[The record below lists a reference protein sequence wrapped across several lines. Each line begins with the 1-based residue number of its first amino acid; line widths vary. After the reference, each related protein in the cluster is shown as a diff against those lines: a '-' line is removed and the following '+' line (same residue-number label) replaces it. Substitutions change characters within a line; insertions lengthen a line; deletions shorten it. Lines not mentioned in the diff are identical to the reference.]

1 MKGLFLANMKIGLY
15 TQKIKQ
21 EAYRLGFD
29 FVGISKARR
38 LDQDARRLEE
48 WLGNNGNAKMA
59 YMENHF
65 EKRVDPRK
73 LVEGSRSVISLLYNY
88 HTKEEQKDDAAPRI
102 AKYAFGEDYH
112 FVVKDKLKMLF
123 SYIEEEIGAIEGRF
137 FVDSAPVLDRAW
149 ARESGLGW
157 IGKNSMLINKDRG
170 SDFFIAELIIDLELE
185 YDGPIKDYCGTC
197 TRCIDACPTAAI
209 LPQRQIDSAKCISYL
224 TIELKDETLPGEFS
238 AKMNN
243 WAFGCDICQDV
254 CPWNRFAEANKE
266 PRFKP
271 KKSLLEMTKENWE
284 NLEKETFNELFKNSA
299 IKRTKFSGLKRNIAF
314 IKK

>member
-1 MKGLFLANMKIGLY
+1 MANMTTGLY

-38 LDQDARRLEE
+38 LDQDAKRLEE
-48 WLGNNGNAKMA
+48 WLGNKGNAKMA

-73 LVEGSRSVISLLYNY
+73 LVEGARSVISLLYNY
-88 HTKEEQKDDAAPRI
+88 HTEEEQEDKTAPRI

-112 FVVKDKLKMLF
+112 FVVKDKLKALF
-123 SYIEEEIGAIEGRF
+123 SFMEEEIGAVEGRF

-157 IGKNSMLINKDRG
+157 IGKNSMLINRQRG
-170 SDFFIAELIIDLELE
+170 SNFFIAELIVNLDLE

-197 TRCIDACPTAAI
+197 TRCIEACPTDAI
-209 LPQRQIDSAKCISYL
+209 LPQRQIDSARCISYL

-238 AKMNN
+238 SKMNN

-266 PRFKP
+266 LRFKP
-271 KKSLLEMTKENWE
+271 KQSLLEMRREDWE
-284 NLEKETFNELFKNSA
+284 NIEKETFNELFKNSA